1 MAFSGEDI
9 NGAEYI
15 SKLPGSK
22 TVRVRARFFSTQHG
36 GFSESQNFN
45 YQSVPLLRSEK
56 IMLMRNSQSL
66 IMRTGFAPVKTEQY
80 IWYCEKAMKGYK
92 QPETQLPA
100 PLADTL

>member
-1 MAFSGEDI
+1 MMRSTSASCWDQKLCGFGQDQSAPSVTAFLSRKVTTI
-9 NGAEYI
+9 NRYRCCD
-15 SKLPGSK
+15 P
-22 TVRVRARFFSTQHG
+22 Q
-36 GFSESQNFN
+36 
-45 YQSVPLLRSEK
+45 K
-56 IMLMRNSQSL
+56 IMRMRNSQSL